1 MLLSRRL
8 LVVSAASLGLG
19 ACQKPRRETRLSLG
33 VSRLRIS
40 QPVFLAVERHL
51 FSKAGLEVTLEQ
63 FDTAQPLADE
73 LGAGRLDAAGFVAF
87 PILFERE
94 GPPLAVRVA
103 TAIVEDELHPLS
115 SLLAP
120 LERPLASVRELKGKR
135 VGVLPTLAYQR
146 WLEVLL
152 RSEGLTLDDVTL
164 VPVAPALEVDAL
176 ASGGI
181 DALFTGDPMA
191 TAAVA
196 RRVGVHV
203 GPPAPVARALGGRL
217 LFGGFAMS
225 SKLVD
230 ERPAV
235 AMALVAALDE
245 AIAIIEANP
254 AVGRES
260 MRPWLRETERPF
272 VDRYPPTKYLG
283 SAAASVERPA
293 AVPPSAWYRM

>member
-1 MLLSRRL
+1 MSLSRRL
-8 LVVSAASLGLG
+8 LVSAASLALG
-19 ACQKPRRETRLSLG
+19 ACQRPRSERRLSLG

-40 QPVFLAVERHL
+40 QPVFVAVEQRL
-51 FSKAGLEVTLEQ
+51 FSRAGLEVTLEQ

-73 LGAGRLDAAGFVAF
+73 LCAGRLDAAGFVAF
-87 PILFERE
+87 PILFERA

-120 LERPLASVRELKGKR
+120 VERPLASVRELRGKR

-152 RSEGLTLDDVTL
+152 RSEGLSLDDVTV
-164 VPVAPALEVDAL
+164 VPIAPALEVDAL

-254 AVGRES
+254 EVGRES

-293 AVPPSAWYRM
+293 SVPPSAWYRT